1 MTVAIEV
8 DRVSKIFR
16 PRPLFHAGLKTMLLH
31 PRQVFGHRRR
41 HGMQALLDVS
51 FDVKRGEFFG
61 LLGRNGAGKSTLL
74 GLIGGILTPT
84 IGEVRL
90 HGRVSPLME
99 LGVGL
104 EPQLTGRENI
114 VLNGVLL
121 GLRRSE
127 VEARMGEIV
136 EFSGLA
142 EFIDEP
148 LFTYSSG
155 MQMRLGFSVAIHA
168 DPAILLVDEALSVGD
183 EAFQTRCLDKI
194 DELRRS
200 GVTIV
205 LVSHDLHL
213 IESTCDRAAWL
224 DGGRLR
230 AIGSPQAVV
239 KEYRYALGHPTEE
252 EGSVAVHWRTVPAT
266 PQMGAPAGG
275 GDEAR

>member
-8 DRVSKIFR
+8 SRVSKIFR

-31 PRQVFGHRRR
+31 PRQVFGHKRRQ
-41 HGMQALLDVS
+41 GMQALLEVS
-51 FDVKRGEFFG
+51 FDVARGEFFG

-74 GLIGGILTPT
+74 GLIGGILAPT
-84 IGEVRL
+84 RGEVRL

-127 VEARMGEIV
+127 VEARMDEII
-136 EFSGLA
+136 EFSGLT

-183 EAFQTRCLDKI
+183 EAFQTRCLERI
-194 DELRRS
+194 AELRRS

-230 AIGSPQAVV
+230 AIGSPQSVV
-239 KEYRYALGHPTEE
+239 KEYRYALGHPADD
-252 EGSVAVHWRTVPAT
+252 EGSVAVHWRTVSAT
-266 PQMGAPAGG
+266 QQEGVPAGAS
-275 GDEAR
+275 DESR